1 MKGLFWDISE
11 NVGEKVEIYVKV
23 IKIKVFRIRAKM
35 LEKDLGI
42 NIVSTIKVQ
51 KSTKVLYVNDK
62 LKIQLNI
69 RRLLVEKVTS

>member
-1 MKGLFWDISE
+1 
-11 NVGEKVEIYVKV
+11 
-23 IKIKVFRIRAKM
+23 M